1 MSTLREAV
9 SIVLEGF
16 TLPDDVRKILETAY
30 YMPQKTYI
38 YSPAPDAANHLLGL
52 VDALDSAFI
61 SSWQSTAA
69 WQQQLDRARDYLIV
83 MGMKEPQ

>member
-9 SIVLEGF
+9 AIVLEGF

-30 YMPQKTYI
+30 FMQSKQDTT
-38 YSPAPDAANHLLGL
+38 SDAMNHLLSL
-52 VDALDSAFI
+52 VDALDGAFI
-61 SSWQSTAA
+61 STWQSTAA